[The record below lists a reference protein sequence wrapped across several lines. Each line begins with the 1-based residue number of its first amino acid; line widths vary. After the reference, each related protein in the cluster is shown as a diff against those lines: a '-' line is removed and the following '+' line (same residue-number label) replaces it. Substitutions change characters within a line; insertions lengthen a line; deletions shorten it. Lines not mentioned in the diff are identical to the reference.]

1 MGPWPLLV
9 LALASPPPPRP
20 VADVRVLDGT
30 VEHEHGQ
37 SWARE
42 STSFR
47 MAPGERLRTGA
58 EGLAVLRLPW
68 MEIVIGGDAL
78 VALPPTAVL
87 STLLEKGRIE
97 QRASSD
103 ILKVKT
109 PEAEVRGRGSVV
121 VSRSDTGKV
130 TWISPRQG
138 AFLVKSGHH
147 VVVLA
152 PGEGAIVRGEGSQPL
167 TVSLPVSPREV
178 SPGAD
183 PVYAPRGHSIT
194 LAWKGAALRYHVEVS
209 SVSGDEPFLSR
220 DVQGRELAVALPVL
234 GTFRWRVAAIDENG
248 TEGLPST
255 AGFFCVVEK

>member
-1 MGPWPLLV
+1 V
-9 LALASPPPPRP
+9 LALQAPPPPRP
-20 VADVRVLDGT
+20 VADVHVLEAT
-30 VEHEHGQ
+30 VEHEHGE
-37 SWARE
+37 SWTPE
-42 STSFR
+42 STSFP

-68 MEIVIGGDAL
+68 MEIVIGGDSL

-130 TWISPRQG
+130 TWISPREG
-138 AFLVKSGHH
+138 AFLVKSGRH

-152 PGEGAIVRGEGSQPL
+152 PGEGAIVRGEGSEPL
-167 TVSLPVSPREV
+167 TVSLPAPPREV

-183 PVYAPRGHSIT
+183 PVYAPRGHPIT
-194 LAWKGAALRYHVEVS
+194 LAWKGAAHRYHVDVS
-209 SVSGDEPFLSR
+209 SLSGEEPLLSR
-220 DVQGRELAVALPVL
+220 DVEGRELAVALPVL

-248 TEGLPST
+248 TEGLPSA